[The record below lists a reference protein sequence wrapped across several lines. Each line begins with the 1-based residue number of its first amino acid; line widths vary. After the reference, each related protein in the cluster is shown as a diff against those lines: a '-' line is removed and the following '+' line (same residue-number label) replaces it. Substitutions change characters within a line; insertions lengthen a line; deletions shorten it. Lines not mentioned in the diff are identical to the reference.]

1 MAAGGERPES
11 RDVIFEYVI
20 QGAYMRVAAIDVATG
35 FEAVTMGPANAARSD
50 LEALALR
57 KLDYLLAQQQQQQ

>member
-1 MAAGGERPES
+1 M
-11 RDVIFEYVI
+11 IFEYVI

-35 FEAVTMGPANAARSD
+35 IEAVTLGPANAARND

-57 KLDYLLAQQQQQQ
+57 KLNHLLAQHQQQQ

>member
-1 MAAGGERPES
+1 MPGASGG
-11 RDVIFEYVI
+11 RDVIFEFVA

-35 FEAVTMGPANAARSD
+35 VEAVTMGPVNAARAD

-57 KLDYLLAQQQQQQ
+57 KLNYLLDQQQQQQ